1 MRAIKT
7 YGSVTAGNESYSGVP
22 GEGRVVLVRFLEG
35 VTGAFM
41 TSLEQHI

>member
-7 YGSVTAGNESYSGVP
+7 HGNVTAGNESYSGVP

-35 VTGAFM
+35 VAGASKI
-41 TSLEQHI
+41 SLEQHI